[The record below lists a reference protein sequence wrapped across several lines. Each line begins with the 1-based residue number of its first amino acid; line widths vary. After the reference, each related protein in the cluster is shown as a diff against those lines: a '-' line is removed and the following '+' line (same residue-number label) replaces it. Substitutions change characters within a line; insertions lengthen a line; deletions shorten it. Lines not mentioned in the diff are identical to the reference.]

1 MTERLHAAETPAKQ
15 ENEAPRARQA
25 YEAPVLRHLG
35 SVRELTLALTAATGS
50 DGTGKAFP

>member
-1 MTERLHAAETPAKQ
+1 MTERPHAAETPAKQ
-15 ENEAPRARQA
+15 KNDTRQP
-25 YEAPVLRHLG
+25 YERPVLRHLG